1 MLPNFLII
9 GAARAGTTSIYHN
22 LSQHPEVFMSDRKEI
37 NFFNHHWDR
46 GLDWYRS
53 FFSAYAGQKMVGE
66 ASVRYTFPY
75 PAADKIAERI
85 AEALDH
91 PRLLYIVRHPVD
103 RTYSHYWHNRNTL
116 QREDGPFEQAIEE
129 RSVYLGTSCYF
140 QRLSPYLRY
149 FSPEQIC
156 VLIFEEFFADPE
168 EGLRTIFRFLGVDSS
183 FVPRGADVKT
193 NVAWTPRSRRLH
205 SFYVHWFS
213 QKTRLRQ
220 FLEPLI
226 PHHLRARLRN
236 LLRASYG
243 QPGVPPMSVETRE
256 RLLDYFRPENDKLAE
271 FLGRDLSLWD
281 S

>member
-46 GLDWYRS
+46 GLDWYDS
-53 FFSAYAGQKMVGE
+53 FFSGYAGQKMVGE
-66 ASVRYTFPY
+66 ASVRYTFRYSEAVKVP
-75 PAADKIAERI
+75 ERI
-85 AEALDH
+85 ARTLDH
-91 PRLLYIVRHPVD
+91 PKLIYVVRHPVD
-103 RTYSHYWHNRNTL
+103 RAYSHYWHNRNTL
-116 QREDGPFEQAIEE
+116 QREEGPFEEAIEE
-129 RSVYLGTSCYF
+129 HPVYLTTSCYF
-140 QRLSPYLRY
+140 ERLSPYLRY
-149 FSPEQIC
+149 FPPEQIC
-156 VLIFEEFFADPE
+156 VLIFEEFFADPQQ
-168 EGLRTIFRFLGVDSS
+168 GMRTIFDFLGVDSS
-183 FVPRGADVKT
+183 FVPKGVDMKT

-205 SFYVHWFS
+205 GFYVRWFS

-220 FLEPLI
+220 FLEPMI

-243 QPGVPPMSVETRE
+243 QPGIPPMNVETRE